1 MKLVRLLPALAAVGA
16 VVIAACG
23 GGTNTPTTTA
33 TVPSDLSIS
42 SFDANFT
49 YMPKLVD
56 LTKAGKGLVG
66 VILPETSTSARYVDY
81 DQPYLKRAFEAAGY
95 TSANYKIDNA
105 QGSVQSEVAI
115 AQADITAG
123 ATVLLM
129 DPTDGPTGQQI
140 QSLAASKGVKVI
152 SYDRAT
158 FQGTNTYYVS
168 FDNVQVGK
176 LIGKGFM
183 DCVTAWKV
191 NNPKV
196 FTLDGGEDTDPN
208 AFSFAQGYNSVVWGD
223 TTTPEP
229 KGKTNSAGYTLVG
242 DQVAPGWDNPKGAAV
257 FAAAYAVNKDIN
269 ATIEANDGLA
279 NAVIQVLKNNGV
291 KANTVPT
298 TGQDATLQGMA
309 NVLQG
314 FQCGSVYKP
323 IYLEAQAAVALA
335 TVLRAGATPPTALVN
350 GTTKPPSG
358 QSGSEEPA
366 SLLVPIW
373 VDKSNMAATV
383 IKDNFVKASALC
395 GQVGAAV
402 CTANNIPTS

>member
-1 MKLVRLLPALAAVGA
+1 MASVGA
-16 VVIAACG
+16 IALVAAACG
-23 GGTNTPTTTA
+23 NSTGGTSASA
-33 TVPSDLSIS
+33 TVPPSLSIT
-42 SFDANFT
+42 SFDQTFSVMASL
-49 YMPKLVD
+49 KG
-56 LTKAGKGLVG
+56 LTAAGSGLVG
-66 VILPETSTSARYVDY
+66 VILPDTTSSTRYVNFDA
-81 DQPYLKRAFEAAGY
+81 PYLKQAFDAAGY
-95 TSANYKIDNA
+95 TSSQYKIDNA

-191 NNPKV
+191 SSPKV

-229 KGKTNSAGYTLVG
+229 KGKTNSAGYTLIG
-242 DQVAPGWDNPKGAAV
+242 DQVAPGWDNTKGGAV
-257 FAAAYAVNKDIN
+257 FAAAYAINKNIN
-269 ATIEANDGLA
+269 ATIEANDGLG

-291 KANTVPT
+291 KANTIPT

-314 FQCGSVYKP
+314 YQCGSVYKP

-335 TVLRAGATPPTALVN
+335 TVLRAGATPPTGLVN

-358 QSGSEEPA
+358 QTGTEEPA